1 MWAIVGS
8 VIFTSCFFLESA
20 TNRLSQSQARKSH
33 LPCIYHG
40 VIFNRR
46 ALDLGDY
53 AMPKPGRPHSGKWI
67 AYYRV
72 STDRQGDSG
81 LGLDAQRKLVN
92 DYLNGGNWT
101 LAADF
106 TEVESGK
113 RSDRPQ
119 LAAALAMCK
128 RLRAKL
134 IVANLSRLSRNVSFI
149 SALMD
154 SGVEFVAADM
164 PHANKMALQVL
175 AVFAEYERDQ
185 ISERTRRAL
194 AQAKER
200 GVQLGGPKRLEA
212 SALGAAANKGNAERF
227 AANTLPIIREI
238 QASGVTTL
246 RGVARALNARGVP
259 SARGVPWSPVAVSNI
274 LKRSA
279 RPGGAE

>member
-1 MWAIVGS
+1 V
-8 VIFTSCFFLESA
+8 LSA
-20 TNRLSQSQARKSH
+20 E
-33 LPCIYHG
+33 
-40 VIFNRR
+40 
-46 ALDLGDY
+46 
-53 AMPKPGRPHSGKWI
+53 
-67 AYYRV
+67 
-72 STDRQGDSG
+72 
-81 LGLDAQRKLVN
+81 
-92 DYLNGGNWT
+92 
-101 LAADF
+101 F

-119 LAAALAMCK
+119 LAAALAMCRK
-128 RLRAKL
+128 LKAKL

-194 AQAKER
+194 AQAKQR

-212 SALGAAANKGNAERF
+212 SALGVAANKANADRF
-227 AANTLPIIREI
+227 SANIIPIIREI

-246 RGVARALNARGVP
+246 RGVARALNARGVE
-259 SARGVPWSPVAVSNI
+259 SARGAPWSPEAVSNI
-274 LKRSA
+274 LKRATNATLLSA
-279 RPGGAE
+279 TG

>member
-1 MWAIVGS
+1 
-8 VIFTSCFFLESA
+8 
-20 TNRLSQSQARKSH
+20 
-33 LPCIYHG
+33 
-40 VIFNRR
+40 
-46 ALDLGDY
+46 
-53 AMPKPGRPHSGKWI
+53 MPKPGRPHSGKWI

-101 LAADF
+101 LAAEF

-134 IVANLSRLSRNVSFI
+134 IVAKLDRLSRNVGFI

-164 PHANKMALQVL
+164 PHANKMTLQVM

-200 GVQLGGPKRLEA
+200 GTKLGGPKRLEA
-212 SALGAAANKGNAERF
+212 SALGAAANRTNAERF
-227 AANTLPIIREI
+227 ATNVIPIIREI

-246 RGVARALNARGVP
+246 RGVARALNARGVR
-259 SARGVPWSPVAVSNI
+259 SARGVPWSAVAVTNI
-274 LKRSA
+274 LKRATKAVAPSSA
-279 RPGGAE
+279 TENEEG

>member
-1 MWAIVGS
+1 
-8 VIFTSCFFLESA
+8 
-20 TNRLSQSQARKSH
+20 
-33 LPCIYHG
+33 
-40 VIFNRR
+40 
-46 ALDLGDY
+46 
-53 AMPKPGRPHSGKWI
+53 MPKPGRPHSGKWI

-81 LGLDAQRKLVN
+81 LGLDAQRKLVS

-101 LAADF
+101 LAAEF

-119 LAAALAMCK
+119 LAAALTMCK

-134 IVANLSRLSRNVSFI
+134 VVAKLDRLSRNVGFI

-164 PHANKMALQVL
+164 PHANKMTLQVM

-200 GVQLGGPKRLEA
+200 GTKLGGPKRLEA
-212 SALGAAANKGNAERF
+212 SALGAAANRSNAERF

-259 SARGVPWSPVAVSNI
+259 SARGVPWSPVAVINI
-274 LKRSA
+274 LKRATKAVAPSSQKKRAERPARSKTQGGGSSRVACRSPKNRDEPGSA
-279 RPGGAE
+279 ASAANDDMAGTCASLR

>member
-1 MWAIVGS
+1 
-8 VIFTSCFFLESA
+8 
-20 TNRLSQSQARKSH
+20 
-33 LPCIYHG
+33 
-40 VIFNRR
+40 
-46 ALDLGDY
+46 
-53 AMPKPGRPHSGKWI
+53 MPKPGRPHWGKWI

-81 LGLDAQRKLVN
+81 LGLDAQRKLVS

-101 LAADF
+101 LAAEF

-119 LAAALAMCK
+119 LASALAMCK

-134 IVANLSRLSRNVSFI
+134 IVADLSRLSRNVSFI

-185 ISERTRRAL
+185 ISERKA
-194 AQAKER
+194 R
-200 GVQLGGPKRLEA
+200 GVQLGGPRRLEA
-212 SALGAAANKGNAERF
+212 SALGVAANKANADRF
-227 AANTLPIIREI
+227 AANVIPIIREI

-246 RGVARALNARGVP
+246 RGLARALNARGVQ
-259 SARGVPWSPVAVSNI
+259 SARGVPWSAETLSDI
-274 LKRSA
+274 LKRA
-279 RPGGAE
+279 TNATTVAGREGETA

>member
-1 MWAIVGS
+1 MIVPEKGHH
-8 VIFTSCFFLESA
+8 T
-20 TNRLSQSQARKSH
+20 
-33 LPCIYHG
+33 
-40 VIFNRR
+40 
-46 ALDLGDY
+46 
-53 AMPKPGRPHSGKWI
+53 MPKAGKPHSGRWV

-81 LGLDAQRKLVN
+81 LGLDAQRKLVS
-92 DYLNGGNWT
+92 DYLNGGNWV
-101 LAADF
+101 LSAEF

-119 LAAALAMCK
+119 LASALAMCK
-128 RLRAKL
+128 KLRAKL

-200 GVQLGGPKRLEA
+200 GVRLGGPKRLEA
-212 SALGAAANKGNAERF
+212 STLGVAANKANADRF
-227 AANTLPIIREI
+227 AANIIPIIREI

-246 RGVARALNARGVP
+246 RGVARALNARGVQ
-259 SARGVPWSPVAVSNI
+259 SARGAPWSAETVSNI
-274 LKRSA
+274 LERATKAAPSLA
-279 RPGGAE
+279 TANEQG

>member
-1 MWAIVGS
+1 
-8 VIFTSCFFLESA
+8 
-20 TNRLSQSQARKSH
+20 
-33 LPCIYHG
+33 
-40 VIFNRR
+40 
-46 ALDLGDY
+46 
-53 AMPKPGRPHSGKWI
+53 MPKPGRPHSGKWI

-72 STDRQGDSG
+72 STDRQGESG
-81 LGLDAQRKLVN
+81 LGLDAQRKLVS

-101 LAADF
+101 LSAEF
-106 TEVESGK
+106 TEIESGK

-134 IVANLSRLSRNVSFI
+134 IVAKLDRLSRNVGFI

-164 PHANKMALQVL
+164 PHANKMTLQVM
-175 AVFAEYERDQ
+175 AVFAEYERDL

-200 GVQLGGPKRLEA
+200 GKQLGGPKRLEA
-212 SALGAAANKGNAERF
+212 SALGVAANKTNAERF
-227 AANTLPIIREI
+227 AANVAPIIREI

-259 SARGVPWSPVAVSNI
+259 TARGAPWSAVAVSNI
-274 LKRSA
+274 LKRCTD
-279 RPGGAE
+279 RDKVTAERA

>member
-1 MWAIVGS
+1 
-8 VIFTSCFFLESA
+8 
-20 TNRLSQSQARKSH
+20 
-33 LPCIYHG
+33 
-40 VIFNRR
+40 
-46 ALDLGDY
+46 
-53 AMPKPGRPHSGKWI
+53 MPKAGKPHSGRWV

-72 STDRQGDSG
+72 STVRQGDSG
-81 LGLDAQRKLVN
+81 LGLDAQRKLVS
-92 DYLNGGNWT
+92 DYLNGGNWV
-101 LAADF
+101 LSAEF

-119 LAAALAMCK
+119 LAAALAACK
-128 RLRAKL
+128 RLKAKL

-154 SGVEFVAADM
+154 SRVEFVAADM

-212 SALGAAANKGNAERF
+212 SALGVAANKANADRF
-227 AANTLPIIREI
+227 AANIIPIIREI

-246 RGVARALNARGVP
+246 RGVARALNARGVQT
-259 SARGVPWSPVAVSNI
+259 ARGAPWSAETVSDI
-274 LKRSA
+274 LKRATNAAPSLA
-279 RPGGAE
+279 TANE

>member
-1 MWAIVGS
+1 
-8 VIFTSCFFLESA
+8 
-20 TNRLSQSQARKSH
+20 
-33 LPCIYHG
+33 
-40 VIFNRR
+40 
-46 ALDLGDY
+46 
-53 AMPKPGRPHSGKWI
+53 
-67 AYYRV
+67 V

-81 LGLDAQRKLVN
+81 LGLDAQRKLVS
-92 DYLNGGNWT
+92 DYLNGGNWV
-101 LAADF
+101 LSAEF

-119 LAAALAMCK
+119 LAAALAMCRK
-128 RLRAKL
+128 LKAKL

-194 AQAKER
+194 AQAKQR

-212 SALGAAANKGNAERF
+212 SALGVAANKANADRF
-227 AANTLPIIREI
+227 SANIIPIKMRGC
-238 QASGVTTL
+238 SGGGSETSV
-246 RGVARALNARGVP
+246 
-259 SARGVPWSPVAVSNI
+259 
-274 LKRSA
+274 LKT
-279 RPGGAE
+279 

>member
-1 MWAIVGS
+1 
-8 VIFTSCFFLESA
+8 
-20 TNRLSQSQARKSH
+20 
-33 LPCIYHG
+33 
-40 VIFNRR
+40 
-46 ALDLGDY
+46 
-53 AMPKPGRPHSGKWI
+53 MPKPGRPHSGRWV

-81 LGLDAQRKLVN
+81 LGLDAQRKLVS
-92 DYLNGGNWT
+92 DYLNGGNWV
-101 LAADF
+101 LSAEF

-119 LAAALAMCK
+119 LAAALAMCRK
-128 RLRAKL
+128 LKAKL

-175 AVFAEYERDQ
+175 AVSAEYERDQ

-194 AQAKER
+194 AQAKQR
-200 GVQLGGPKRLEA
+200 GVQLGRPKRLEA
-212 SALGAAANKGNAERF
+212 SALGVAANKANADRF
-227 AANTLPIIREI
+227 SANIIPIIREI

-246 RGVARALNARGVP
+246 RGVARALNARGVE
-259 SARGVPWSPVAVSNI
+259 SARGAPWSPEAVSNI
-274 LKRSA
+274 LKRATNATLSSA
-279 RPGGAE
+279 TG